1 MQPSKRKQKHTLT
14 HLTFKAKK
22 LDLRKQTKQK
32 KTNRSGEKTCLN
44 VHI

>member
-32 KTNRSGEKTCLN
+32 KQIAVVKKH
-44 VHI
+44 V